1 MRGSSAD
8 ERGSIRTWLKTGID
22 CWILPVTLP
31 LRLYPMVSHFV
42 TRIHATFSILTY
54 IFEAVTKLA
63 QLHKRLHDTSGFH
76 HFPHESM
83 RNSCLDSSAR
93 YCEENLSA
101 SAQIFVSARAG
112 NSGNSSEKCNLSV
125 SSTVSPEAFLH
136 WKWIGRQAPWNLVHV
151 TRLFCHPVVV

>member
-8 ERGSIRTWLKTGID
+8 ERGSVRTWLKTGID
-22 CWILPVTLP
+22 CWILAVTLP

-63 QLHKRLHDTSGFH
+63 QLHKRLYDTSGFRH
-76 HFPHESM
+76 VPPESA

-93 YCEENLSA
+93 YRAENPNA
-101 SAQIFVSARAG
+101 SAQISMSSRTGYSRNLWKKVSYPCQVPYLLGSEIIFLLYFVLDIL
-112 NSGNSSEKCNLSV
+112 C
-125 SSTVSPEAFLH
+125 
-136 WKWIGRQAPWNLVHV
+136 
-151 TRLFCHPVVV
+151 VVMLGVL